1 MIKKLFA
8 FIFCS
13 AFLNVCAQ
21 NKLNDRKIWLN
32 YLDKIA
38 RPVLSNLAQAQL
50 KENMPVEL
58 SKTVDNKE
66 NRKQA
71 SYLEAFGRT
80 LSGIAPWLEL
90 EGGNTE
96 EIKLREQ
103 YRQWTLKAIAN
114 SVDPS

>member
-1 MIKKLFA
+1 MMIKKLFA

-21 NKLNDRKIWLN
+21 NKLNDRKVWLN

-38 RPVLSNLAQAQL
+38 RPVLSNLAQGQL
-50 KENMPVEL
+50 KEKMPVEL

-80 LSGIAPWLEL
+80 LSGIAAWLDL
-90 EGGNTE
+90 EGGNTDE
-96 EIKLREQ
+96 VKLREQ
-103 YRQWTLKAIAN
+103 YRQWTLK
-114 SVDPS
+114 